1 MPAYVELSYQ
11 RPADER
17 PVTLLAELPTVRS
30 IDVGGA
36 ADGLRL
42 PGCPATDRYATLLP
56 GPDGFSIERCA
67 GEPAVRVNDEPLGSA
82 PRPLSGGDVI
92 QIEGFKLTF
101 HDAGDMDEERLI
113 ETQHRW
119 KQRLPDGIR
128 TDDDDAP
135 TDESTPYIK
144 EFELSVRPM
153 ANSEQHD
160 EVDRRA
166 NAELMR
172 LIRTDEADR
181 LERYCRFLWSLR
193 IAALSRAGRQAEAEE
208 ACQHAID
215 LYPQDASLLVWLG
228 IAQLKKREWKAAA
241 RNFGRCLRVCPRGE
255 LRILHL
261 ARIGV
266 RLATDEIVNDGL
278 PDGGYRRA
286 VTPHS
291 DDWNVPELVLDAPGD
306 EIFYWYLVRTARLFG
321 REESVQFRYLGT
333 LGESAAPARAG
344 DAKAGEDPK
353 RRLAADAESTPKGR
367 EVGGESEPRIGGDSR
382 ARESGEAE
390 IGGAGAPGQAGG
402 AGGPEHAS
410 GAGVAAR
417 TDPSVILQRWE
428 IFDRA
433 GAKLHRR
440 IVRLPAVAYADPS
453 LLVEGALIRHHLAQ
467 QDSNWMHGVIDL
479 SDDDKSV
486 RRRPVIFDQSAIDV
500 LVKAVSEQTPFVR
513 MMRRGED
520 RLGFQ
525 LSLVAAPQPDD
536 VVYEQGALKVAVSE
550 RDVELLAGARLTRLR
565 ERDGEVFCLESP
577 NFPRV
582 PITLPVAEPQAQ
594 AAPAVASNRRRTL
607 QVVGALVLGA
617 AILILLIVL
626 AVT

>member
-1 MPAYVELSYQ
+1 VPAYVELQYD

-17 PVTLLAELPTVRS
+17 PVTLLAELPTVRPV
-30 IDVGGA
+30 DVGGA
-36 ADGLRL
+36 PDGLRL
-42 PGCPATDRYATLLP
+42 PNCPVDTHYATILP
-56 GPDGFSIERCA
+56 GAEGFSIERSQA
-67 GEPAVRVNDEPLGSA
+67 AEPRVLVNDEPLGTV
-82 PRPLSGGDVI
+82 PRPLAAGDVI
-92 QIEGFKLTF
+92 QVDGYKLLF
-101 HDAGDMDEERLI
+101 HDSGEIDEERLI

-119 KQRLPDGIR
+119 RQRLPDGIR
-128 TDDDDAP
+128 GDGDDAP
-135 TDESTPYIK
+135 ADESTPYIK

-153 ANSEQHD
+153 ANSDQHD
-160 EVDRRA
+160 EVERKA

-193 IAALSRAGRQAEAEE
+193 IAALSRGGRQPEAEE
-208 ACQHAID
+208 ASQHAID
-215 LYPQDASLLVWLG
+215 LYPHDASLLVWLG

-261 ARIGV
+261 ARLGV
-266 RLATDEIVNDGL
+266 RLASDEIFNDDL
-278 PDGGYRRA
+278 ENGGYRRA
-286 VTPHS
+286 IKPHS

-321 REESVQFRYLGT
+321 SEESVQFRYLGNI
-333 LGESAAPARAG
+333 G
-344 DAKAGEDPK
+344 DE
-353 RRLAADAESTPKGR
+353 
-367 EVGGESEPRIGGDSR
+367 
-382 ARESGEAE
+382 
-390 IGGAGAPGQAGG
+390 AGAEG
-402 AGGPEHAS
+402 S
-410 GAGVAAR
+410 GATDR
-417 TDPSVILQRWE
+417 TAIRQRWE

-440 IVRLPAVAYADPS
+440 IIRLPAVAYADPS

-486 RRRPVIFDQSAIDV
+486 RRSPVIFDQSAIDD

-536 VVYEQGALKVAVSE
+536 VVYEQGALKVAVCE

-565 ERDGEVFCLESP
+565 ERDGESFCLESP

-582 PITLPVAEPQAQ
+582 PIALPLAESASKTTGGAPPHRRALQIT
-594 AAPAVASNRRRTL
+594 AA
-607 QVVGALVLGA
+607 VLAGA
-617 AILILLIVL
+617 AIVILLVL
-626 AVT
+626 ALT

>member
-1 MPAYVELSYQ
+1 MPAYIELQYQ

-17 PVTLLAELPTVRS
+17 PVTLLAELPTVRP

-36 ADGLRL
+36 PDGMRL
-42 PGCPATDRYATLLP
+42 PGCPAGQRYATLLP
-56 GPDGFSIERCA
+56 GSEGFSIERCGA
-67 GEPAVRVNDEPLGSA
+67 EPPVLVNAEPLGSA
-82 PRPLSGGDVI
+82 ARLLAAGDVI
-92 QIEGFKLTF
+92 QVEGYKLTF
-101 HDAGDMDEERLI
+101 YDNGEPDEERLI

-119 KQRLPDGIR
+119 KQRLPEGIR
-128 TDDDDAP
+128 TEDDDAP
-135 TDESTPYIK
+135 ADESTPYIK
-144 EFELSVRPM
+144 EFELSVRPL
-153 ANSEQHD
+153 ANGDQHD

-172 LIRTDEADR
+172 LIRLDEADR

-215 LYPQDASLLVWLG
+215 LYPHDASLLVWLG
-228 IAQLKKREWKAAA
+228 IAQLKKRDWKAAA

-278 PDGGYRRA
+278 PDGGYRRSIK
-286 VTPHS
+286 PHS

-321 REESVQFRYLGT
+321 SEESVQFRYLGT
-333 LGESAAPARAG
+333 SGEAG
-344 DAKAGEDPK
+344 SRG
-353 RRLAADAESTPKGR
+353 AES
-367 EVGGESEPRIGGDSR
+367 ESERGRPSGGTERADGNAGGASKREPGKVNPHDAGLR
-382 ARESGEAE
+382 ARESSEPDT
-390 IGGAGAPGQAGG
+390 GGVRVPVTAAAPR
-402 AGGPEHAS
+402 P
-410 GAGVAAR
+410 
-417 TDPSVILQRWE
+417 DPTVILQRWE

-433 GAKLHRR
+433 RAKLHRR

-486 RRRPVIFDQSAIDV
+486 RRRPVVFDQSAIDI

-565 ERDGEVFCLESP
+565 EREGEGFCLESP

-582 PITLPVAEPQAQ
+582 PITLPVAEPEPQP
-594 AAPAVASNRRRTL
+594 AAPAVSHARGVRIAAAV
-607 QVVGALVLGA
+607 VVGVALV
-617 AILILLIVL
+617 ILLVVL
-626 AVT
+626 ALT